1 MDQQVAEQISQI
13 APKASRAGKDLL
25 IGQIAE
31 ITNNVES
38 LVVERIDSLITR
50 LQGLK
55 QMAILENK
63 ASLEKF
69 ASFIEAIDEGLTDTR
84 KLEDLVTRL
93 EKA

>member
-1 MDQQVAEQISQI
+1 MDQLQELANSTP
-13 APKASRAGKDLL
+13 APSRAGKDLL

-50 LQGLK
+50 LQNLK
-55 QMAILENK
+55 QLAILENK

-69 ASFIEAIDEGLTDTR
+69 AGFIEAIDDGLKETK
-84 KLEDLVTRL
+84 KLEDLVERL
-93 EKA
+93 ERK